1 MSETRVVLDAD
12 FLSALLKIDRLSLIK
27 DFYGAEYLL
36 IPPAVYREVSQTSLL
51 QKLAGTAWLRIEAP
65 RPGLLEDLFQGSRF
79 DDLGAGERE
88 SIALVHQHPGA
99 VLLMNDNRARRQ
111 AIQLGVDATNIPTLL
126 LAFKLSRFL
135 DRDQIAEVIRD
146 LQEKDRYGFRADVL
160 ARLLE

>member
-1 MSETRVVLDAD
+1 LSEIRVVLDAD
-12 FLSALLKIDRLSLIK
+12 FLSAFLKIDRLSLIK
-27 DFYGAEYLL
+27 DFYQAEYLL
-36 IPPAVYREVSQTSLL
+36 IPPAVYREVSLTSLL
-51 QKLAGTAWLRIEAP
+51 QKLAGTAWLRVEAP
-65 RPGLLEDLFQGSRF
+65 RPGLVEELFHGSLS

-111 AIQLGVDATNIPTLL
+111 AIQLGIEATSIPALL

-135 DRDQIAEVIRD
+135 DRDQMTEVIRD

-160 ARLLE
+160 AQLLG